1 MDTSVG
7 EADYMARNKYG
18 FAEYMFFVTI
28 VLIVTGILIRERKQ

>member
-18 FAEYMFFVTI
+18 FAGFMLVVAA
-28 VLIVTGILIRERKQ
+28 VLIVAGVLIRERKR